1 MLPKKFVDL
10 HNIHKG
16 EKIVVCGCGMSL
28 LGFKEHHKDFIT
40 IGVND
45 VPTLFNPTYNL
56 VTDHPNRFND
66 TRKKPINEGD
76 YKYLFTC
83 VGGWRHKNIVHF
95 DLGAKGSS
103 HLDDPSKVDHFLNSP
118 YTAIN
123 VAYKLGAKN
132 IALIGVDF
140 TDGHFYSP
148 KDGAHSLA
156 RMNYITDLIWG
167 YNHIKEALE
176 QRGVG
181 LYNLSEKSKLGEVVP
196 YISLEDFKKL

>member
-1 MLPKKFVDL
+1 MLPKKFIDF
-10 HNIHKG
+10 HNIHEG

-28 LGFKEHHKDFIT
+28 KEFEPHYKDFIT

-45 VPTLFNPTYNL
+45 VPSLFKPNYNL

-66 TRKKPINEGD
+66 KRKKWINETD
-76 YKYLFTC
+76 YKYLLTC
-83 VGGWRHKNIVHF
+83 VGGWRHPRIIHF

-123 VAYKLGAKN
+123 VAYKLGAKK
-132 IALIGVDF
+132 IGIIGVDF

-156 RMNYITDLIWG
+156 RMRYLPDLLWG
-167 YNHIKEALE
+167 YEHLKNALD
-176 QRGVG
+176 QRGVE
-181 LYNLSEKSKLGEVVP
+181 LYNLSKESKINVVP
-196 YISLEDFKKL
+196 HISIEKFKEL